1 MSCESGPAL
10 SLHPLLVG
18 LTRSSTVFVAFIR
31 LVILIQE
38 KGVPDPDF
46 TWNGTNLTYWTV
58 IEVNTAI
65 VVACI
70 MTLKPLVGR
79 VFPGL
84 LDSRPR
90 GSMIDPSIISS
101 GPPLTIGSKPSR
113 NPLSPVNRESWI
125 EISGPSGDG
134 DVMLRD
140 IETGVEDTNDQPR
153 QPAVAHIFS
162 RDEKGVL
169 IRVEIRSAEDS
180 QRGDV
185 SSHRSQ
191 ESQAVATARTIG

>member
-1 MSCESGPAL
+1 M
-10 SLHPLLVG
+10 
-18 LTRSSTVFVAFIR
+18 
-31 LVILIQE
+31 LIQE

-125 EISGPSGDG
+125 EISGQSGNG
-134 DVMLRD
+134 DLMLGD
-140 IETGVEDTNDQPR
+140 IETGVEDTNNYPR
-153 QPAVAHIFS
+153 QPAVAHIVS

-169 IRVEIRSAEDS
+169 IAVEIRSAEGTGRD
-180 QRGDV
+180 DA
-185 SSHRSQ
+185 SSDRAQ
-191 ESQAVATARTIG
+191 EPQAVATTRTIG